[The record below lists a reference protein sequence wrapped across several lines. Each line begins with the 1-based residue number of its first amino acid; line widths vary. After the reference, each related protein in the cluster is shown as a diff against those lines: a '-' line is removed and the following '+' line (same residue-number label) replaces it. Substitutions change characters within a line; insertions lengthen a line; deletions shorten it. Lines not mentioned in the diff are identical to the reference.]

1 MYSPI
6 IVLFDLDGV
15 VLTQRALEYTALMEL
30 KKKWYNWK
38 NIDKM
43 RLIDFA
49 RFFEE
54 ADSDNRFKAI
64 KDVFL
69 AYKPIIPNRLKR
81 LLFFIRFRR
90 SYRKYE
96 KIYEELNPQLIP
108 VLIRFKKN
116 SIISGI
122 VSNTRGKRLT
132 FYKKKFNLD
141 HYFSVFISRDNVPI
155 RKPHPYPIIIALK
168 IIKEKLRI
176 SKINKKNVYYIGDLP
191 SDIICAKNANVN
203 SIAFLSGHGT
213 KKQLRDSEPDIILQE
228 IKDILKIEPFKK
240 LLCD

>member
-1 MYSPI
+1 MNSPI
-6 IVLFDLDGV
+6 ILLFDLDGV
-15 VLTQRALEYTALMEL
+15 VLTQRALEYTALVEL
-30 KKKWYNWK
+30 KKNWYNWK

-49 RFFEE
+49 RIFEE
-54 ADSDNRFKAI
+54 MDSNNRLKAL
-64 KDVFL
+64 KNVFL

-81 LLFFIRFRR
+81 VIFFIRFRR
-90 SYRKYE
+90 SHRKYE
-96 KIYEELNPQLIP
+96 KIYEEINPELIP
-108 VLIRFKKN
+108 ILIKFKNKK
-116 SIISGI
+116 IISGI

-141 HYFSVFISRDNVPI
+141 KYFSVFLSRDNVPI
-155 RKPHPYPIIIALK
+155 RKPHPYPIILALK
-168 IIKEKLRI
+168 IIKEKHKI
-176 SKINKKNVYYIGDLP
+176 SKINKKKVYYIGDLP

-213 KKQLRDSEPDIILQE
+213 RKQLRDSEPDIILQE
-228 IKDILKIEPFKK
+228 IKDILKIESFKK